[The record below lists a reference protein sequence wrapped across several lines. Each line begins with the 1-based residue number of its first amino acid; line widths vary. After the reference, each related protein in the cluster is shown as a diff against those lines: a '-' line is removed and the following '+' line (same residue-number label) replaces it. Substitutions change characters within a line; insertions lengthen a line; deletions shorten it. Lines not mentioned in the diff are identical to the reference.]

1 MVEFSEVKITRILNP
16 TSIDLGE
23 YVINPFMGCEFA
35 CLYCYVRSNKVVGPA
50 CPANGGVPRTGRNV
64 IGIRNKPWGE
74 FVEIRINSPDLL
86 EKEIAHKKPKTVLLG
101 STTECFQPI
110 EKKYRITER
119 VLEILNKYK
128 VYYVILTRS
137 PLILDYLNLL
147 KEGFCKKVYFSIN
160 KFDPEFKLKLEPKS
174 PGFNIR
180 DEAVNALLAQGISVI
195 PYFSPVLPWVSDLK
209 GVFSRFK
216 QAQAIEF
223 ECLNFQLKNIDM
235 IIKSIVEVEPS
246 LRAQYENM
254 LKDKAFYENVWGDI
268 KKDIEKQAK
277 ETKKRYNIFVHNFG
291 DYFKNTYT

>member
-1 MVEFSEVKITRILNP
+1 MTEFNEVEITRILNP

-35 CLYCYVRSNKVVGPA
+35 CLYCYVRSNKVIS
-50 CPANGGVPRTGRNV
+50 RRNL
-64 IGIRNKPWGE
+64 PWGE
-74 FVEIRINSPDLL
+74 FVDIRVNLPELL
-86 EKEIAHKKPKTVLLG
+86 GKEILNKKPKTVLLG
-101 STTECFQPI
+101 SITECFQPI
-110 EKKYRITER
+110 ERKYRIMGKAI
-119 VLEILNKYK
+119 EILNKHK

-174 PGFNIR
+174 PSFNIR
-180 DEAVNALLAQGISVI
+180 DEAVNMLLNQGIPVV

-209 GVFSRFK
+209 GVFLRFEK
-216 QAQAIEF
+216 AEDIEF
-223 ECLNFQLKNIDM
+223 ECLNFRLTNIGAV
-235 IIKSIVEVEPS
+235 IKSIAEVEPD

-254 LKDKAFYENVWGDI
+254 LNDKAFYEDVWADI

-277 ETKKRYNIFVHNFG
+277 EAKKRYNIYIHNFG